1 MKAEVVSAPSGD
13 MFFSIGQSIAK
24 GDTADGPGLDHR
36 TEKLDRHGCQG
47 GICESSGS
55 STDSQRTRSA
65 ARASVKAD
73 NATSSIF

>member
-1 MKAEVVSAPSGD
+1 MKAEAVCAPSGD
-13 MFFSIGQSIAK
+13 MFFLIGQSIAK
-24 GDTADGPGLDHR
+24 GDTADGLGLDHR

-65 ARASVKAD
+65 ALASVKAD
-73 NATSSIF
+73 NSTGSMF